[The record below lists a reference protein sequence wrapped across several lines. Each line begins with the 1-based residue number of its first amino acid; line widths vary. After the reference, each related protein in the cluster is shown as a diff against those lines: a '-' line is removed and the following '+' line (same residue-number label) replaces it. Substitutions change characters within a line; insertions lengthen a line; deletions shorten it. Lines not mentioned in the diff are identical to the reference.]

1 MIILP
6 GNAVE
11 KFIAEE
17 NSALLHVCNCQGVM
31 GSGIAREIKEKIPD
45 AYDSYKEFEFNHGLH
60 LGTVSS
66 AWFNSS
72 QIVHNLHAQKHYGT
86 DGKRYLNY
94 EAFWQCLEKVRDYL
108 PTNIESIII
117 PFNIGC
123 DRAGGNWAIVSTMI
137 QQAFGKYHIVAYKL

>member
-11 KFIAEE
+11 KFMAEE

-45 AYDSYKEFEFNHGLH
+45 AFENYKHFESTYGLR
-60 LGTVSS
+60 LGTISYAHFSHGQTV
-66 AWFNSS
+66 F
-72 QIVHNLHAQKHYGT
+72 NLHAQEYYGT
-86 DGKRYLNY
+86 DGLRYLNY

-108 PTNIESIII
+108 LMDTETVIV

-123 DRAGGNWAIVSTMI
+123 DRAGGNWAVVSTMI
-137 QQAFGKYHIVAYKL
+137 QQVFKNYNIIAYKL